1 MSDLKAFIDEQIKS
15 HPVEATIL
23 RKLYNALAANGTP
36 IVKAYDGGEWVRIQ
50 SLNDLYYNAFD
61 LDELTVYT
69 DEDQFVFLVMDS
81 SAPYEMI
88 CDYNMSL
95 DEALDPVHVWISDN
109 EDD

>member
-15 HPVEATIL
+15 HPVEATIV

-36 IVKAYDGGEWVRIQ
+36 IVKLYDGVVFEPIN
-50 SLNDLYYNAFD
+50 SLRDLYDNVFN
-61 LDELTVYT
+61 LDESWVYT
-69 DEDQFVFLVMDS
+69 DEGQFVYLIMGEEYD
-81 SAPYEMI
+81 MI

-95 DEALDPVHVWISDN
+95 EEALDPVNVWISDN